1 MVLTISLTNTVEYN
15 EWKTGSREESII
27 FSLRPLMAKLGSS
40 LVQLIVLIVYIV
52 AGVSTYQSMI
62 ANQERQADILLRDLN
77 SGLSITATVEV
88 IFLDPDKDAVRRSPR
103 DLVAEAL
110 AAHGMRA
117 AESLIFT
124 ATVEDVEKTMIG
136 NDEVT
141 DIQAYIDAI
150 ILRLHTLSDNPEIV
164 LGLSGGQ
171 FDVAREAIAL
181 DRMASITAI
190 IDEVPD
196 TSKNILLIL
205 MIIIPV
211 LFIVGVHFLYKGKYF
226 ISEDKYAGMIDD
238 LKTRR
243 EAAKTEAAV
252 E

>member
-1 MVLTISLTNTVEYN
+1 
-15 EWKTGSREESII
+15 
-27 FSLRPLMAKLGSS
+27 
-40 LVQLIVLIVYIV
+40 
-52 AGVSTYQSMI
+52 
-62 ANQERQADILLRDLN
+62 
-77 SGLSITATVEV
+77 
-88 IFLDPDKDAVRRSPR
+88 
-103 DLVAEAL
+103 VAEAL

-150 ILRLHTLSDNPEIV
+150 ILRLHTLSDNNPEIV

-171 FDVAREAIAL
+171 FDVAREALAL

-211 LFIVGVHFLYKGKYF
+211 LFIVGVHFLYKGKY
-226 ISEDKYAGMIDD
+226 IIDEKKYSEMIDD
-238 LKTRR
+238 LRTRK
-243 EAAKTEAAV
+243 EAAAV
-252 E
+252 EITAE